1 MKKISRRY
9 FNLIFS
15 TLVAV
20 LMSLFMSFVLTA
32 INIGFPSY
40 FILAW
45 LKSLGIGFAVALPVS
60 LLVIPLVKRFIDPWF
75 RQDS

>member
-1 MKKISRRY
+1 MQKISRKY

-15 TLVAV
+15 TLVSF
-20 LMSLFMSFVLTA
+20 LMTLFMSFVLTS

-40 FILAW
+40 FIVAW

-60 LLVIPLVKRFIDPWF
+60 IFVIPLVRKTIEPWF
-75 RQDS
+75 RSDG

>member
-1 MKKISRRY
+1 MKKISRKY

-32 INIGFPSY
+32 INIGFPSF
-40 FILAW
+40 FIGAW
-45 LKSLGIGFAVALPVS
+45 LTSLGIGFAVALPVS
-60 LLVIPLVKRFIDPWF
+60 LIVIPLVHRLIEPWF
-75 RQDS
+75 RQER